1 MIISGITISSFTGEN
16 GIISRARDSKNRTNE
31 VEEKEIL
38 NTSTA
43 ASIGKSQKAKVE
55 EPYLK
60 NYLNQNVGE
69 ETKDYLLEKEERHY
83 NITFVAT
90 GNKYIVLEDG
100 TVLTQEEYDNKFKA
114 GFKDTIVVEVGEHK
128 SVSVDTETD
137 STINWKCDNEK
148 IAKINVN
155 ISNIKEVDIL
165 GVTNGKTTLTAK
177 LPNGEKWIFEILVQT
192 SPKSISLNSS
202 EILLDTSTKNS
213 ETLKVEY
220 EPISV
225 NANKTITW
233 ESSAPEIATVDENGV
248 VIAIAPGEATITAKT
263 SNEKTAT
270 CKVTVQTSPVGVIL
284 DKTNEIIDLSENSKL
299 QLTAT
304 ITPSNSNIQKQLAWE
319 SSKTEIATV
328 DENGLVTGKANG
340 TTTITVK
347 TANDK
352 TAICE
357 ITVQTSPESITLNKT
372 NETLDLNGTS
382 TVQLVATINPGTANV
397 NRDITWSSSDSSKV
411 KVDSNGNTATI
422 TALSNT
428 ATNSPVKITAT
439 AQNGNMAQCSVI
451 VKTSLTGLT
460 VSPTSKTLTSGQT
473 VTLTATKTPSSA
485 TEGLTWSSGNTSVA
499 TVSSSGVVTAKS
511 AGTTTI
517 TVKGSSN
524 NVYASCTITVKNKNI
539 VVGTGDT
546 YYGYLI
552 KFDSNGNSQ
561 WNKSTSYRINS
572 VE

>member
-1 MIISGITISSFTGEN
+1 M
-16 GIISRARDSKNRTNE
+16 
-31 VEEKEIL
+31 
-38 NTSTA
+38 
-43 ASIGKSQKAKVE
+43 
-55 EPYLK
+55 
-60 NYLNQNVGE
+60 
-69 ETKDYLLEKEERHY
+69 
-83 NITFVAT
+83 
-90 GNKYIVLEDG
+90 
-100 TVLTQEEYDNKFKA
+100 
-114 GFKDTIVVEVGEHK
+114 
-128 SVSVDTETD
+128 
-137 STINWKCDNEK
+137 
-148 IAKINVN
+148 
-155 ISNIKEVDIL
+155 

-248 VIAIAPGEATITAKT
+248 VIAIASGEATITAKT

-304 ITPSNSNIQKQLAWE
+304 IT
-319 SSKTEIATV
+319 
-328 DENGLVTGKANG
+328 
-340 TTTITVK
+340 
-347 TANDK
+347 
-352 TAICE
+352 
-357 ITVQTSPESITLNKT
+357 
-372 NETLDLNGTS
+372 
-382 TVQLVATINPGTANV
+382 PGTANV

-460 VSPTSKTLTSGQT
+460 VSPTSKTLASGQT

-485 TEGLTWSSGNTSVA
+485 TEGLTWSSRNTSVA

-517 TVKGSSN
+517 TVKGSSS
-524 NVYASCTITVKNKNI
+524 NVYASCTITVSMYIYAGIGSNNDS
-539 VVGTGDT
+539 TAN
-546 YYGYLI
+546 YGQII
-552 KFDSNGNSQ
+552 KFDQNGNKLWS
-561 WNKSTSYRINS
+561 WGGSMGNSTVNSISINQ
-572 VE
+572 

>member
-1 MIISGITISSFTGEN
+1 M
-16 GIISRARDSKNRTNE
+16 
-31 VEEKEIL
+31 
-38 NTSTA
+38 
-43 ASIGKSQKAKVE
+43 
-55 EPYLK
+55 K

-165 GVTNGKTTLTAK
+165 GVANGKTTITAK
-177 LPNGEKWIFEILVQT
+177 LPNGEKWAFEIL
-192 SPKSISLNSS
+192 
-202 EILLDTSTKNS
+202 
-213 ETLKVEY
+213 
-220 EPISV
+220 
-225 NANKTITW
+225 
-233 ESSAPEIATVDENGV
+233 
-248 VIAIAPGEATITAKT
+248 
-263 SNEKTAT
+263 
-270 CKVTVQTSPVGVIL
+270 
-284 DKTNEIIDLSENSKL
+284 
-299 QLTAT
+299 
-304 ITPSNSNIQKQLAWE
+304 
-319 SSKTEIATV
+319 
-328 DENGLVTGKANG
+328 
-340 TTTITVK
+340 
-347 TANDK
+347 
-352 TAICE
+352 
-357 ITVQTSPESITLNKT
+357 VQTSPESITLNKT

-439 AQNGNMAQCSVI
+439 AQNGNMAQCLVI

-460 VSPTSKTLTSGQT
+460 VSPTSKTLASGQT

-517 TVKGSSN
+517 TVKGSSS
-524 NVYASCTITVKNKNI
+524 NVYASCTITVCI
-539 VVGTGDT
+539 YMQELDQIMIQQ
-546 YYGYLI
+546 LI
-552 KFDSNGNSQ
+552 MDK
-561 WNKSTSYRINS
+561 
-572 VE
+572 

>member
-1 MIISGITISSFTGEN
+1 M
-16 GIISRARDSKNRTNE
+16 
-31 VEEKEIL
+31 
-38 NTSTA
+38 
-43 ASIGKSQKAKVE
+43 
-55 EPYLK
+55 K

-155 ISNIKEVDIL
+155 ISNIKEVDIS

-192 SPKSISLNSS
+192 SPKSISLNPS

-248 VIAIAPGEATITAKT
+248 VIAIAPGEATIT
-263 SNEKTAT
+263 
-270 CKVTVQTSPVGVIL
+270 
-284 DKTNEIIDLSENSKL
+284 
-299 QLTAT
+299 
-304 ITPSNSNIQKQLAWE
+304 PSNSNIQKQLAWE

-352 TAICE
+352 TATCE

-517 TVKGSSN
+517 TVKGSSS
-524 NVYASCTITVKNKNI
+524 NVYASCTITVSMYIYAGIGSNNNS
-539 VVGTGDT
+539 TAN
-546 YYGYLI
+546 YGQII
-552 KFDSNGNSQ
+552 KFDKNGNKLWS
-561 WNKSTSYRINS
+561 WGGSMGNSTVNSISINQ
-572 VE
+572 